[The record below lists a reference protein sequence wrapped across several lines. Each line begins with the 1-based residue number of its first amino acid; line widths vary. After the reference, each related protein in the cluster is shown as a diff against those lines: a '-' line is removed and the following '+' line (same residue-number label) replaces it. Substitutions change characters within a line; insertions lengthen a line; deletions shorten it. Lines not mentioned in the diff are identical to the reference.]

1 MTDNAIT
8 PSLMHYPWQKA
19 QWQML
24 DDLAERERLPHALLL
39 AGPEFVGKQQFAT
52 ALSARLI
59 CDSPLAGFACGN
71 CKQCLLFKAGNH
83 PDFLRVEP
91 EESGKAIRI
100 DPVRELGQFLGK
112 TAMQGGRK
120 VVVINPA
127 EAMNQSA
134 ANALLKN
141 LEEPARDT
149 YILLVSHELSRLP
162 ATVRS
167 RCRKVTFPLP
177 SHDESSR
184 WLAQVTA
191 KSEGLAELMEYAAD
205 RPLLALR
212 LLESDL
218 LQQRQAFEQL
228 LDKVSSGAIKP
239 LSAAEQC
246 VNTPSVMAV
255 DWLYNRVSTAIK
267 SGQLGAEQ
275 VMSFRFLDKLVQ
287 VKKRLFSTANPNIN
301 LLWEE
306 LMLDWQHLSR

>member
-1 MTDNAIT
+1 
-8 PSLMHYPWQKA
+8 MHYPWQKA

-59 CDSPLAGFACGN
+59 CDGPLAGFACGN

-83 PDFLRVEP
+83 PDFLRIEP

-120 VVVINPA
+120 VVVISPA

-149 YILLVSHELSRLP
+149 YIILVSHELSRLP

-167 RCRKVTFPLP
+167 RCRKVTFSLP
-177 SHDESSR
+177 SRDETSH
-184 WLAQVTA
+184 WLAQVTG
-191 KSEGLAELMEYAAD
+191 KSEGLPELMDYAAG

-212 LLESDL
+212 FLESDL

-228 LDKVSSGAIKP
+228 LDDVSSGVMIP

-246 VNTPSVMAV
+246 TKAPAVMAI
-255 DWLYNRVSTAIK
+255 DWLYNRVSTDIK
-267 SGQLGAEQ
+267 SSQSGLGQ
-275 VMSFRFLDKLVQ
+275 VISFRFLDKLVH
-287 VKKRLFSTANPNIN
+287 VKNRLLSTANPNIN